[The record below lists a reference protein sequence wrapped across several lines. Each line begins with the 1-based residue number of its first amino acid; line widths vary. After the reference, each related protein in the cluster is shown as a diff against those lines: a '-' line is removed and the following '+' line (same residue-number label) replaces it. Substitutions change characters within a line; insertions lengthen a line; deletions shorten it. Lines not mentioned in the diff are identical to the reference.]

1 VLRLL
6 LMVTAVGCA
15 APTTSREGRVLDAL
29 AEDNYAWAL
38 RDPALVRMKL
48 RKMQRGP
55 YEWLRGTAA
64 LYWRDVTEPGGPTRR
79 VGS

>member
-1 VLRLL
+1 
-6 LMVTAVGCA
+6 
-15 APTTSREGRVLDAL
+15 
-29 AEDNYAWAL
+29 
-38 RDPALVRMKL
+38 MKL
-48 RKMQRGP
+48 RMMQRGP